1 MAAAVRSGTERRHA
15 MARADLAT
23 TAVKHGASSVIA
35 VACGHCGIFPVAAVR
50 EATHS
55 LVSQCCGRRA
65 LLWR

>member
-1 MAAAVRSGTERRHA
+1 

-65 LLWR
+65 LSTVAKGRSDYRIHAMSS